1 MLTERK
7 IIGKLK
13 QIEQRYD
20 ALRYDTVAALE
31 ARCWETQ
38 QHFRSLPD
46 TADLQP
52 IAAGTAWGGDDVTA
66 WFATTAELPACCDG
80 QRVFLRA
87 RTGGETL
94 LFVDGEPRGVFDGNH
109 PVVML
114 VDPGWAGQQLDL
126 ALEAYAGRQIPGT
139 QPHDTGRRQPNVSRV
154 FEGLELVLER
164 ADVAAF
170 VFDLKTLN
178 QLFAVLPEHSLRRGR
193 ILAALGEVYRI
204 VDAMPAERA
213 EVSWRPKLAAAREV
227 MAPVLALA
235 NGPTSPWFGITGH
248 SHIDTAWLW
257 PLAETWRKC
266 ARTFSS
272 ALNLMAQYPEFR
284 FLQSSPCQ
292 TEMMRREYPSLFAR
306 IQAAVAEGRWEP
318 NGAMWVEPDC
328 NIPSGEA
335 LARQLLVGQRWT
347 REMYGY
353 TSDTLWLPDVF
364 GYSAALPQLLQLA
377 EVPFFC
383 TSKIGWNDTNRFP
396 YDTFVWRGLD
406 GTTVHAHFTEIQ
418 GWPDPETLTKQWNW
432 VQHKDVQDR
441 RYLPYGYGDG
451 GGGPMAEMIEIARRV
466 ADLEGCPRA
475 RHMSVSEFMQSIRD
489 DMPNLPEWCGE
500 LYLELHRGT
509 LTSIGGIKRGNR
521 KTELALREAEFA
533 AALAWL
539 DGAEYPQQ
547 ALDTTWERL
556 LTNQFHDILPGSSIA
571 VVNDEALADFS
582 TCLAEAAEVT
592 TTALS
597 QLGGG
602 GQDAVLLANSLSWAR
617 GGELVL
623 RGVPAGQAP
632 AGCVSQ
638 AYEDLDGVA
647 HVAVSGVTVPAL
659 GTAVVPL
666 AAAAAGESPFI
677 VGGDT
682 IQTPHATLRC
692 DAAGRIVSLHDQA
705 TGRELVAPGG
715 ALNTLLLGED
725 LPATYD
731 NWDVDADQEQ
741 KLEPQLELVSRDVVA
756 NGPLQLRVRS
766 VHRIGERSTL
776 RQDMVLHAGS
786 PRIDFETR
794 VDWDERHMLLKA
806 AFPLAVYT
814 DQARHEIQFG
824 HVIRPTHRNLPTD
837 RARFEVCAHKWSDLS
852 EAEFGVALLNDCKYG
867 LSVHGSEF
875 RLSLLKSGTHPDER
889 GDAGRHTF
897 TYALL
902 PHACGFGPQVIRAAY
917 ELNLPVTSA
926 RCSAEAA
933 PQASLL
939 QVAADNVIVESVK
952 RAEDGDGVVVR
963 LYEAGAARSRVGVTL
978 EGRFSQVWET
988 NLLEERRERVTVVN
1002 GVIEL
1007 VFRPFEV
1014 KTLYLRG

>member
-20 ALRYDTVAALE
+20 AYRYETVQSLDV
-31 ARCWETQ
+31 RYWETQ

-46 TADLQP
+46 SADLQP
-52 IAAGTAWGGDDVTA
+52 ISPGTSWGGDDMTA
-66 WFATTAELPACCDG
+66 WFATSAELPAACDG
-80 QRVFLRA
+80 RRVFLRA
-87 RTGGETL
+87 KTGGETL
-94 LFVDGEPRGVFDGNH
+94 LFVDGETRGVFDGNH
-109 PVVML
+109 PVVM
-114 VDPGWAGQQLDL
+114 VTDPGRTGQRLGI
-126 ALEAYAGRQIPGT
+126 ALEAYGGREIPGT
-139 QPHDTGRRQPNVSRV
+139 QPHDTGRRQPNVSRR
-154 FEGLELVLER
+154 FEGVDIVLER

-178 QLFAVLPEHSLRRGR
+178 QLYNVLHEHSLRRGR
-193 ILAALGEVYRI
+193 ILAALGEVFKL
-204 VDAMPAERA
+204 VDAMPDERP
-213 EVSWRPKLAAAREV
+213 ESSWRPKLAAARAV
-227 MAPVLALA
+227 MAPVLALP
-235 NGPTSPWFGITGH
+235 NGPTSPFFGITGH

-292 TEMMRREYPSLFAR
+292 TEMMRREYPGLFKR

-328 NIPSGEA
+328 NLTSGEA
-335 LARQLLVGQRWT
+335 LARQLLVGQQTT
-347 REMYGY
+347 RAMYGY

-377 EVPFFC
+377 DVPFFC

-396 YDTFVWRGLD
+396 YDTFLWRGLD
-406 GTTVHAHFTEIQ
+406 GTAVHAHFTEIQ

-451 GGGPMAEMIEIARRV
+451 GGGPMAEMIEIARRT

-475 RHMSVSEFMQSIRD
+475 KHLSVSEFMQGVRD
-489 DMPNLPEWCGE
+489 ELTNLPEWSGE

-521 KTELALREAEFA
+521 LTELALREAEFVA
-533 AALAWL
+533 SLAWL
-539 DGAEYPQQ
+539 EGASYPKP
-547 ALDTTWERL
+547 ALDQTWERL
-556 LTNQFHDILPGSSIA
+556 LTNQFHDILPGSSIG
-571 VVNDEALADFS
+571 VVNDEALEDFA
-582 TCLAEAAEVT
+582 TCLKEAAEVSS
-592 TTALS
+592 TAMG
-597 QLGGG
+597 QLGGDG
-602 GQDAVLLANSLSWAR
+602 SDAVLLANSLSWDR
-617 GGELVL
+617 TGEMVID
-623 RGVPAGQAP
+623 GVPAGQAP
-632 AGCVSQ
+632 AGCTSQ
-638 AYEDLDGVA
+638 AYEDLDGA
-647 HVAVSGVTVPAL
+647 THLAIDGLTVPAL
-659 GTAVVPL
+659 GTSVVPL
-666 AAAAAGESPFI
+666 AAATESGSPFM
-677 VGGDT
+677 VDGDT
-682 IQTPHATLRC
+682 IQTPHATLHC
-692 DAAGRIVSLHDQA
+692 DAYGRIVSLYDKA

-741 KLEPQLELVSRDVVA
+741 KLEPQLNLVSREVVA

-766 VHRIGERSTL
+766 EYRIGAGSTM

-794 VDWDERHMLLKA
+794 VDWDERHMLLKV

-824 HVIRPTHRNLPTD
+824 HVLRPTHRNLPTD

-852 EAEFGVALLNDCKYG
+852 EAGFGVALLNDCKYG

-902 PHACGFGPQVIRAAY
+902 PHACGFDPMVIQAAY
-917 ELNLPVTSA
+917 ELNIPIA
-926 RCSAEAA
+926 AAPAKAEAKA
-933 PQASLL
+933 HASLL

-952 RAEDGDGVVVR
+952 RAEDGEGLVVR

-978 EGRFSQVWET
+978 DPRFSQGWTT
-988 NLLEERRERVTVVN
+988 NLLEEQREPVTVVN

-1007 VFRPFEV
+1007 TFRPFEV
-1014 KTLYLRG
+1014 KTLYLR